1 MIRYNIYCDES
12 CHLENDTISVM
23 VLGAITCPSFAVKEA
38 SKALR
43 RIKEKHQLPHR
54 FEIKWTKV
62 SPGKID
68 FYLDVIDYYFTNKNL
83 HFRALVVPDK
93 EKLDHG
99 AFNQDHNTW
108 YYKMYFT
115 LLKVLLEP
123 KSRYRIYLD
132 IKDTCGG
139 RKISKLHDVLAN
151 NFYDFSREIVEH
163 IQLVR
168 SDEIELLQVCDLLIG
183 AIAYANR
190 RLSTSTAKQGIIN
203 RIQEHS
209 GYTLTKTTLMKEE
222 KLNLFVWQPNYGS
235 FNGEQ

>member
-12 CHLENDTISVM
+12 CHLKNDDISVM
-23 VLGAITCPSFAVKEA
+23 VLGAISAPLFAIKEA
-38 SKALR
+38 SKELR
-43 RIKEKHQLPHR
+43 HIKEKHHLSNT

-62 SPGKID
+62 SPAKID
-68 FYLDVIDYYFTNKNL
+68 FYQDVIDCYFSNTHLN
-83 HFRALVVPDK
+83 FRALVVPNKDQ
-93 EKLDHG
+93 LDHEF
-99 AFNQDHNTW
+99 FNQDHNTW

-115 LLKVLLEP
+115 LLKTMLDP

-139 RKISKLHDVLAN
+139 KKISKLHEVLSN
-151 NFYDFSREIVEH
+151 NLYDFSQEIVER

-168 SDEIELLQVCDLLIG
+168 SDEIELLQVCDFLIG

-190 RLSTSTAKQGIIN
+190 GLSTSAAKQAIIKK
-203 RIQEHS
+203 IQLCS
-209 GYTLTKTTLMKEE
+209 GYSLTKTTLMKEE
-222 KLNLFVWQPNYGS
+222 KLNLFVWQTHFPQ

>member
-12 CHLENDTISVM
+12 CHLENDDISVM
-23 VLGAITCPSFAVKEA
+23 VLGAVSCPSFAIKKA

-43 RIKEKHQLPHR
+43 LIKEKHHLSST

-62 SPGKID
+62 SPAKIN
-68 FYLDVIDYYFTNKNL
+68 FYLDVIDYYFSNKDLN
-83 HFRALVVPDK
+83 FRALIVPNK
-93 EKLDHG
+93 EQLNHDFFK
-99 AFNQDHNTW
+99 QDHNAW

-115 LLKVLLEP
+115 LLKAILDP

-139 RKISKLHDVLAN
+139 KKVSKLHQILSN
-151 NFYDFSREIVEH
+151 NLYDFSQEIVER

-183 AIAYANR
+183 AIAYVNR
-190 RLSTSTAKQGIIN
+190 GLSTSAAKQEIIK
-203 RIQEHS
+203 RIQACS
-209 GYTLTKTTLMKEE
+209 GYSLTKTTLMKEE
-222 KLNLFVWQPNYGS
+222 KLNLFVWQPNFTP